1 MEIYNDIRTLP
12 VDIYIEE
19 IDDYGSLAQADNDKF
34 MEILRTPNIL
44 PLLTSPE
51 ICKRVGFWDAK
62 KASREIKEIL
72 NQGLD
77 NPEQEQVDAPEQMT
91 EER

>member
-1 MEIYNDIRTLP
+1 MRDFWRILP
-12 VDIYIEE
+12 MMCRLQAARSRK
-19 IDDYGSLAQADNDKF
+19 GSLAQADNDKF